1 MGHCL
6 TAHHLQ
12 TVQSI
17 HAPYCQVRSLTWV
30 DGPDVLG
37 MLHPILP
44 HWVVLL
50 LSGEQANG
58 VGSQLQGMESAE
70 GSQSM
75 QSDRLDRILC
85 PVPERL
91 GVQGAPAWLQGM
103 RLQSHPHPTAGHSVL
118 LELLHR
124 VLRGCHVSGPLKYF
138 PQNAGKTLSCKPVSV
153 GQCIF
158 VIEGSMGSHLCT
170 VKRK

>member
-1 MGHCL
+1 
-6 TAHHLQ
+6 
-12 TVQSI
+12 
-17 HAPYCQVRSLTWV
+17 
-30 DGPDVLG
+30 
-37 MLHPILP
+37 
-44 HWVVLL
+44 
-50 LSGEQANG
+50 